1 MMDGSNACDR
11 RMHAVRPALLALVA
25 ALSLPW
31 AATAQTSVNKEL
43 AALRLASPVAE
54 PAPARA
60 LGPNAQV
67 QVVVR
72 LQDKPLLE
80 ALGANAKRSTTMSL
94 AQRRAYVAALKAK
107 QDALAAQVS
116 ALGGVETGR
125 VSRVLNAV
133 TFSVKASTLPQI
145 QALSGVVSVRPVV
158 TYTKALSQTVPY
170 IGAAALQTAGLT
182 GAGVKV
188 AVLDSGIDY
197 THKNL
202 GGSGSVSDYALAT
215 ANPTVI
221 PAGLYPTAKVINGYD
236 FTGSAWPNGARTSD
250 PNPIDDGPEAGHGTH
265 VADIIGGKSLDG
277 TRKGVAPDV
286 KLYAV
291 KVCSSVSTSCNGVAM
306 LLGLDWIVDPNG
318 DLDFSDAA
326 DVVNMSIGSPYGQ
339 REDDTTLA
347 ISNVVRFGIVATVSA
362 GNSGDRPF
370 ITGSPSTAPEAIS
383 VAQTQVP
390 GAQAFPLVVTGIS
403 PSTINNT
410 ALVDWAPLGSGFS
423 GAVVQLGRGC
433 PAGSVAGQPGDDAYF
448 NGNNPSGK
456 VALIDRG
463 ACSISLKVDRAT
475 KAGAVAVL
483 IANNASGDP
492 PSFSFGGG
500 DLPMAPTVII
510 TLADGNRIKTALGAT
525 GVNPAVVAT
534 VSPAASVALV
544 GSMVASSARG
554 PSYSYLQIKPEI
566 GAPGSSLSAEV
577 GTGDGQTAFGGTSG
591 AAPMVAGAAALL
603 LQRFPTATPSEVKSR
618 LMNGAN
624 STIYTNPAT
633 QPGVLAPI
641 TRIGAGEVRVD
652 KSAAVTT
659 GLWDASNP
667 YTVAL
672 SFGAP
677 RTTGITTMSKKVAV
691 RNYSSSSR
699 TYTISRSFRY
709 AIDAASGAVTLTA
722 PATITVPANGTSA
735 FTLSLTI
742 DSSKLPTWGN
752 APSLA
757 VAGNQGTGSLLQ
769 AMEFDGYVSVDDPAG
784 AVSLPWHIL
793 PHKAANVAVS
803 SNTVALNSA
812 GNGALQVSNIGGA
825 VPGSV
830 EVYALTG
837 TSPKISNVQNP
848 VGSQDVLIDL
858 KAVGIGDFVTDGLLQ
873 FAVAKHGPRAHPSY
887 PVGIE
892 VYVDTNNDGT
902 DDYVIFTAENGA
914 LAGNFASTG
923 QTLVYVQSLTST
935 TATAYYFAIADLLSS
950 NTVLTV
956 PVSALGLSNGQK
968 IRFSV
973 YVYDNYYTG
982 IYKDAITNMVY
993 TLGQPKFSIA
1003 IDAFSVPVGVSG
1015 GVPIS
1020 AVPGGAAA
1028 SPSHTGFLLINAD
1041 AKTGRESDVVTVTG
1055 P

>member
-1 MMDGSNACDR
+1 MMDGSMVCGRRLCD
-11 RMHAVRPALLALVA
+11 ARPAMLALA
-25 ALSLPW
+25 ALLSLPL
-31 AATAQTSVNKEL
+31 AAAAQTTVNKGL
-43 AALRLASPVAE
+43 ASLRLASPVAE

-80 ALGANAKRSTTMSL
+80 ALGANAKRSTTMTL
-94 AQRRAYVAALKAK
+94 AQRRSYVAALQAK
-107 QDALAAQVS
+107 QDALAAQVVS
-116 ALGGVETGR
+116 MGGVETGR

-133 TFSVKASTLPQI
+133 TFTVKASTLPQI

-170 IGAAALQTAGLT
+170 IGGAGLQAVGLT
-182 GAGVKV
+182 GAGIKV

-202 GGSGSVSDYALAT
+202 GGSGSVGDYALAT
-215 ANPTVI
+215 ANPAVV

-236 FTGSAWPNGARTSD
+236 FTGSAWPNGPRTSD
-250 PNPIDDGPEAGHGTH
+250 PNPIDDGSEAGHGTH
-265 VADIIGGKSLDG
+265 VADIIAGQSLDG
-277 TRKGVAPDV
+277 TRKGVAPDA

-326 DVVNMSIGSPYGQ
+326 DIVNMSIGSPYGQ

-347 ISNVVRFGIVATVSA
+347 IANVVRFGIVATVSA

-390 GAQAFPLVVTGIS
+390 SALSFPLVVTGIT

-410 ALVDWAPLGSGFS
+410 AQVEWAPLGAGFS
-423 GAVVQLGRGC
+423 GPVVRLGRGC
-433 PAGSVAGQPGDDAYF
+433 PAGSVAGQPGADPYF
-448 NGNNPSGK
+448 NGNNPSGR

-463 ACSISLKVDRAT
+463 GCSISLKVDMAT
-475 KAGAVAVL
+475 KAGALAVL

-492 PSFSFGGG
+492 PTFSFGGG
-500 DLPMAPTVII
+500 DLPMVPTLVI
-510 TLADGNRIKTALGAT
+510 TQADGNRIKTALGAT
-525 GVNPAVVAT
+525 GLNPAVVAS
-534 VSPAASVALV
+534 VSPSVSVALV

-554 PSYSYLQIKPEI
+554 PSYSYMQIKPEI
-566 GAPGSSLSAEV
+566 GAPGASLSAV
-577 GTGDGQTAFGGTSG
+577 AGSGDGQTAFGGTSG

-633 QPGVLAPI
+633 LPGVLAPV

-652 KSAAVTT
+652 KSAAITT

-677 RTTGITTMSKKVAV
+677 RTTGVTKMSKKVAV

-709 AIDAASGAVTLTA
+709 ANDAASGAVTLSA
-722 PATITVPANGTSA
+722 PATITVPANGTGA
-735 FTLSLTI
+735 FTLTLTV
-742 DSSKLPTWGN
+742 DASKLPIWGN

-757 VAGNQGTGSLLQ
+757 SAANQGTGALLQ

-784 AVSLPWHIL
+784 AVALPWHIL
-793 PHKAANVAVS
+793 PHRSANVAVGS
-803 SNTVALNSA
+803 ATVTLDAG
-812 GNGALQVSNIGGA
+812 GNGALQVSNTGGA
-825 VPGSV
+825 VDGLV
-830 EVYALTG
+830 EVFALTG

-858 KAVGIGDFVTDGLLQ
+858 KAVGIGDFVAFDVLQ

-935 TATAYYFAIADLLSS
+935 TATAYYPAFADLLSS

-956 PVSALGLSNGQK
+956 PASALGVTNGQK

-973 YVYDNYYTG
+973 YVLDNYYTG

-993 TLGQPKFSIA
+993 TLGQPRFVIA
-1003 IDAFSVPVGVSG
+1003 SDAFSVPVGAAG
-1015 GVPIS
+1015 GVPVS

-1028 SPSHTGFLLINAD
+1028 SPSQTGFLLINAD